1 MSAPDK
7 VADKVAAGASDYVH
21 TVANEPSLG
30 LYYVMEHIQ
39 RSVPTVVGLKREL
52 TRAGDELH
60 GADLDAAFAQEQMRA
75 AVSEDTHSTLARA
88 AALAAAAQTRAARK
102 NAAP

>member
-39 RSVPTVVGLKREL
+39 RSVTAIVSIKRDLASHRE
-52 TRAGDELH
+52 RME
-60 GADLDAAFAQEQMRA
+60 GADLDAAFAQQQLHA
-75 AVSEDTHSTLARA
+75 AVSDDTRQIL
-88 AALAAAAQTRAARK
+88 TRAAK
-102 NAAP
+102 LAAEAAQKAA